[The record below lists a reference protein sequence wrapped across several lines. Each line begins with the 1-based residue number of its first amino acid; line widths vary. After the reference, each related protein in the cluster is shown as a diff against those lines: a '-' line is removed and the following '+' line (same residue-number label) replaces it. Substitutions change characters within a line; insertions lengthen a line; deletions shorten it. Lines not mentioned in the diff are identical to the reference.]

1 MPLATRE
8 TSDAWIDR
16 QCARFAEHGVG
27 YWAVELRETGQLVGA
42 VGLSRVTYEAHFTPA
57 VGAGWRLARRYW
69 GYGYASEAAEAAMT
83 FGFED
88 LRLDEIVAVTVPA
101 NIRSQ
106 QVMRRFGNDV
116 LVSRRFRPPAS
127 AACRS
132 IAATCAVSD
141 DPVGLAAKVAQR
153 PAWAGMFTAARDPGF
168 RFRSSPG
175 SPPRRPGMAD
185 PMWRSR
191 RAVPTKDRLHQARHA
206 AVHCTLPY
214 TNQWNGW
221 TRPSP

>member
-1 MPLATRE
+1 MTGQLHTARLILRSWKDEDRRPYAELAADPVVMQYLMPLATRE

-83 FGFED
+83 FGFAD

-106 QVMRRFGNDV
+106 QVMRRLGMTYSSADDFDHPRLPHPDPLRRHV
-116 LVSRRFRPPAS
+116 LFRMT
-127 AACRS
+127 RS
-132 IAATCAVSD
+132 VWQ
-141 DPVGLAAKVAQR
+141 QR
-153 PAWAGMFTAARDPGF
+153 
-168 RFRSSPG
+168 
-175 SPPRRPGMAD
+175 
-185 PMWRSR
+185 
-191 RAVPTKDRLHQARHA
+191 
-206 AVHCTLPY
+206 
-214 TNQWNGW
+214 
-221 TRPSP
+221 